1 MITLLAATML
11 WSCSDDESINNGNE
25 AIISLS
31 TNTIQ
36 ADKNGGDVTVTVT
49 SSGDWRLSGAC
60 DWAHP
65 SVTSG
70 KDGDVV
76 TFTIDPNTADEKR
89 IAIFKFFTGSVV
101 VPLQVET
108 FPDYILDLLSDDNLS
123 ISKEENLVQIQL
135 NTNIAEPLITCSEG
149 SEEWLKFDRRS
160 DFGGKVI
167 LSFKAATNVTYK
179 DRSATITISSP
190 FVTDPINVNVNQKRT
205 EAIIPETNL
214 LMYDLAAR
222 TISFK
227 VKYNIEYTVSVT
239 QGDEWITK
247 QSVSQPQPE
256 DDGLTTVTLTYG
268 LSSATDT
275 RGGLI
280 RITDTDNTLTSD
292 IAVIQKNPNIELVSI
307 RMIT

>member
-167 LSFKAATNVTYK
+167 LSFKAVTNVTYK

-227 VKYNIEYTVSVT
+227 
-239 QGDEWITK
+239 
-247 QSVSQPQPE
+247 P
-256 DDGLTTVTLTYG
+256 
-268 LSSATDT
+268 
-275 RGGLI
+275 
-280 RITDTDNTLTSD
+280 
-292 IAVIQKNPNIELVSI
+292 
-307 RMIT
+307 